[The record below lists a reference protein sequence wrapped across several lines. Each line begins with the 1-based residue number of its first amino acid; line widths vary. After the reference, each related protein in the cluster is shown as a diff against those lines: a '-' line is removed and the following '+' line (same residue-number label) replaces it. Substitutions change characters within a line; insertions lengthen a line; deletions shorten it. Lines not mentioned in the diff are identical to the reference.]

1 MIVRGRDLAGDQAAA
16 CPRAAASARPGLAAG
31 AGAWL
36 SLVGT
41 FAAARDGQ
49 PVPATGLGGR
59 KARLLLK
66 LLAVERGMTV
76 PAGRITE
83 VLWGDAPPAG
93 PAENVAT
100 LVSRLRRVLGDGVIQ
115 GGRPGYRL
123 GAAPA
128 VRVDLDEASRWSIEA
143 ARRLAA
149 AEPALAVTAATRA
162 YDLLRAGQ
170 VLEDEPGADWA
181 QPAREEQASQLREV
195 RLLLAEAWLG
205 TGVPAE
211 AEAIATAAV
220 AADPY
225 DERSRRA
232 LMRAHAAAGEPARA
246 LARYAELRELLAA
259 ELGADPA
266 PETQDLHLA
275 ILRAGEPRGPEPG
288 LGAGAAPWPG
298 SGGGSG
304 GQGPGPEP
312 GHAAGPD
319 AGHLAMGPG
328 RLRLAGL
335 ATAGLATAGPGT
347 GNVAGTPGGP
357 AAGPAGPAR
366 PGGAG
371 GGWPALPGRAAEM
384 ERLRDLWIAA
394 NSGDP
399 ALALICGE
407 AGIGKTRLA
416 EELARA
422 AAAAGGT
429 VLAARCYETER
440 SLFLQPLADAIAVA
454 VRSVPPA
461 RMQDLAGR
469 HGSLLARLVP
479 EVAALLGPLPYGPM
493 PGQAGRSGIGSA
505 ARQENSEVAG
515 LRGPLPYGSSP
526 GPEWRS
532 EHESA
537 TRQEN
542 ADLER
547 RRTFAAVTAFV
558 LAAAEHAPVLLS
570 LDDLQNAGRAT
581 VELLHYLIRHA
592 RRGRLLVVATVRAE
606 EGAGVI
612 DSLAPVSTRIDLG
625 VLPATAVADLA
636 AEAGLA
642 DQADAVSQR
651 TRGHTLFVVET
662 LRALAAGTTGIP
674 ESLEAAV
681 LARVRRAGPAVEATL
696 RAASVLGA
704 SFDPATLARLLGES
718 PHAVVATCTA
728 AENARLLVVTE
739 RDYEF
744 ANDLVQEVLYA
755 TTSGP
760 ARVAYHSQAADLL
773 TSRPEAMAGHA
784 AAAGDWARAAR
795 GWRLAGEQAL
805 ARAAVADA
813 AELLT
818 QSVEAADRAG
828 DPEDQARSLLAR
840 GRALEMQA
848 DYADAVRDITAA
860 IAAARGAGDLR
871 MEMKGLIALG
881 GDASVALGQPIPHA
895 IATLER
901 GLSLAT
907 ALSDRASEAFLRAR
921 LAIYAVSGLRFTEAI
936 TQGGLAVRAA
946 RASGNEQAL
955 AAALDGYKSAVAY
968 VGDIGMLVP
977 VIEELEPMLRRQ
989 GDLLR
994 LHWTT
999 FESAFPA
1006 LAAGDWPAA
1015 LARIEDSLVIA
1026 RQIGS
1031 MAHAS
1036 WHLAI
1041 VGGIARLQG
1050 RLDDALAIGREAL
1063 DASAL
1068 HAWAPPVAG
1077 AELGITLLEAGAR
1090 DEAIALL
1097 EGTLARAD
1105 QDGAEAS
1112 RLRCL
1117 APLAEATGSRE
1128 VLGQATALL
1137 ESITAPAG
1145 HAWLTADGCYLA
1157 IARAWLTHGDPARA
1171 RAVLAPLLTAAARI
1185 PWVASLAAASVIDAQ
1200 AALAQDRPAE
1210 AAPLLRRAASLASRH
1225 GLPAI
1230 AAQAASSLEQLTSH
1244 R

>member
-1 MIVRGRDLAGDQAAA
+1 M
-16 CPRAAASARPGLAAG
+16 AR
-31 AGAWL
+31 
-36 SLVGT
+36 
-41 FAAARDGQ
+41 
-49 PVPATGLGGR
+49 
-59 KARLLLK
+59 
-66 LLAVERGMTV
+66 
-76 PAGRITE
+76 
-83 VLWGDAPPAG
+83 
-93 PAENVAT
+93 
-100 LVSRLRRVLGDGVIQ
+100 
-115 GGRPGYRL
+115 
-123 GAAPA
+123 
-128 VRVDLDEASRWSIEA
+128 
-143 ARRLAA
+143 
-149 AEPALAVTAATRA
+149 
-162 YDLLRAGQ
+162 
-170 VLEDEPGADWA
+170 
-181 QPAREEQASQLREV
+181 
-195 RLLLAEAWLG
+195 
-205 TGVPAE
+205 
-211 AEAIATAAV
+211 
-220 AADPY
+220 
-225 DERSRRA
+225 
-232 LMRAHAAAGEPARA
+232 
-246 LARYAELRELLAA
+246 LRELW
-259 ELGADPA
+259 
-266 PETQDLHLA
+266 T
-275 ILRAGEPRGPEPG
+275 
-288 LGAGAAPWPG
+288 
-298 SGGGSG
+298 
-304 GQGPGPEP
+304 
-312 GHAAGPD
+312 
-319 AGHLAMGPG
+319 
-328 RLRLAGL
+328 
-335 ATAGLATAGPGT
+335 
-347 GNVAGTPGGP
+347 
-357 AAGPAGPAR
+357 
-366 PGGAG
+366 
-371 GGWPALPGRAAEM
+371 
-384 ERLRDLWIAA
+384 AA
-394 NSGDP
+394 NSGVP
-399 ALALICGE
+399 ALTLICGE

-416 EELARA
+416 DELARA
-422 AAAAGGT
+422 ATAAGGT

-440 SLFLQPLADAIAVA
+440 SLFLQPIADAIAVA
-454 VRSVPPA
+454 VRSIPPA
-461 RMQDLAGR
+461 RMQDLAG
-469 HGSLLARLVP
+469 HHSGPLARLVP
-479 EVAALLGPLPYGPM
+479 EVAELLGPLPDGPM

-505 ARQENSEVAG
+505 ARQESSEVPG
-515 LRGPLPYGSSP
+515 LRGPLPYGPSP
-526 GPEWRS
+526 GTEWRS

-537 TRQEN
+537 ARQEN
-542 ADLER
+542 AELER

-625 VLPATAVADLA
+625 TLPRAAVADLA

-681 LARVRRAGPAVEATL
+681 LARVRRAGPAVEAAL

-704 SFDPATLARLLGES
+704 SFNPATLAGLLGES
-718 PHAVVATCTA
+718 PHAVVGTCTA

-744 ANDLVQEVLYA
+744 ASDLVQEVLYA
-755 TTSGP
+755 TTPGP

-784 AAAGDWARAAR
+784 AAAGDLARAAR

-828 DPEDQARSLLAR
+828 DPEEQARSLLAR

-871 MEMKGLIALG
+871 MEMTGLIALG
-881 GDASVALGQPIPHA
+881 GDASVALGQPIPPA

-907 ALSDRASEAFLRAR
+907 TLADRAAEAFLRAR
-921 LAIYAVSGLRFTEAI
+921 LAIIATNGLSFTDAI
-936 TQGGLAVRAA
+936 EQGGLAVRAA

-955 AAALDGYKSAVAY
+955 AAAFDGYKSAVAY
-968 VGDIGMLVP
+968 VGEIDALVP
-977 VIEELEPMLRRQ
+977 VIEELEPMLRRH

-1015 LARIEDSLVIA
+1015 LARIQESLAIG
-1026 RQIGS
+1026 RRIGS

-1041 VGGIARLQG
+1041 AGGVARLQG
-1050 RLDDALAIGREAL
+1050 RLEDALATGREAV
-1063 DASAL
+1063 AATESAP
-1068 HAWAPPVAG
+1068 HTWSTAVAG
-1077 AELGITLLEAGAR
+1077 AELGTTLLETGAR

-1097 EGTLARAD
+1097 ERTMSIVG

-1117 APLAEATGSRE
+1117 APLAEATGSRD
-1128 VLGQATALL
+1128 LLDRATALL
-1137 ESITAPAG
+1137 EGITAPPG

-1157 IARAWLTHGDPARA
+1157 IARAWLAHGDPDRA
-1171 RAVLAPLLTAAARI
+1171 RAVLAPLLTAAARV
-1185 PWVASLAAASVIDAQ
+1185 PWVAPLAAASLIDAQ
-1200 AALAQDRPAE
+1200 AALAQDRPGE
-1210 AAPLLRRAASLASRH
+1210 AAPQLRRAAELASRH

-1230 AAQAASSLEQLTSH
+1230 AAQAASGLEQLSRH